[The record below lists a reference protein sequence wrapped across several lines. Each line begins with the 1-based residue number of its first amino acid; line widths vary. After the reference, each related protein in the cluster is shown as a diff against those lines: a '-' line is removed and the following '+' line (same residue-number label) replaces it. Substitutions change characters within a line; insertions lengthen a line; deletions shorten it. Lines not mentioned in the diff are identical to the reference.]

1 MAWMRLAAAAAAAL
15 ALLAAP
21 ALASPKPPAKSWAQ
35 PAIELV
41 AKHGLLGGD
50 AKAFRPDDPLTAGDL
65 AALVSEL
72 SGTEAPY
79 PPDPSAPVSM
89 AALDAQLVRAL
100 GLRSEA
106 RRFAQGVRDA
116 GLVPPSRFG
125 TEVVARLLGLR
136 TDHSDDTIELGPA
149 DLATRAEAAYSTAK
163 ILQFAGWEVPTVKS
177 EAQTFV
183 LPTVTGWQAA
193 VLQTAVRLIGYPY
206 VWGGTSEHRQAP
218 FGSEVSGGFDCSGF
232 VWRVFKLGGYAG
244 GENLADTLRGRTTYA
259 MSGEVPRAKRIARAA
274 LEPADVLF
282 FGEHGPRSK
291 PAEVDHAGIYL
302 GNGWFIQAGV
312 TGVALIPLASP
323 WYDARFAW
331 ARRPLAE
338 AGLVQEH

>member
-1 MAWMRLAAAAAAAL
+1 MRFAAAALAAL

-21 ALASPKPPAKSWAQ
+21 AVASPKPKPPAKSWAQ

-50 AKAFRPDDPLTAGDL
+50 AKAFRPDDPLTAGEL
-65 AALVSEL
+65 STLVSAL
-72 SGTEAPY
+72 SGKEAPY
-79 PPDPSAPVSM
+79 PPDPSAPVSI
-89 AALDAQLVRAL
+89 AVLDAQLVRAL
-100 GLRSEA
+100 GLRAEA
-106 RRFAQGVRDA
+106 RRFAQGVRAA
-116 GLVPPSRFG
+116 GLLPPTRFG

-136 TDHSDDTIELGPA
+136 TDHSDDTIELTPTDA
-149 DLATRAEAAYSTAK
+149 TTRAEAAYSTAK
-163 ILQFAGWEVPTVKS
+163 ILQFAGWEVPAVKS
-177 EAQTFV
+177 EAQTFA
-183 LPTVTGWQAA
+183 PPAVTGWQAV

-206 VWGGTSEHRQAP
+206 VWGGTSERRQSP
-218 FGSEVSGGFDCSGF
+218 FGTEVPGGFDCSGF

-244 GENLADTLRGRTTYA
+244 GESLAGTLRGRTTYA
-259 MSGEVPRAKRIARAA
+259 MSGEVPRAKRIPRPA

-338 AGLVQEH
+338 AGLVQEP